1 MDMHKNSHQVYEIGY
16 HIIWCT
22 KFRNKVL
29 IDAVEII
36 CRQIIT
42 ETCVNYNWS
51 LEEIEIMPDHI
62 HIFVRCSPQ
71 VSPSEISKTLKSIS
85 AVKLF
90 SEFPKLKS
98 NKFWGTGLWSPS
110 TYFGTVGHI
119 SEETVRNYIQTQKER

>member
-1 MDMHKNSHQVYEIGY
+1 MNMHKNSHQVYEIGY

-36 CRQIIT
+36 CRQILT